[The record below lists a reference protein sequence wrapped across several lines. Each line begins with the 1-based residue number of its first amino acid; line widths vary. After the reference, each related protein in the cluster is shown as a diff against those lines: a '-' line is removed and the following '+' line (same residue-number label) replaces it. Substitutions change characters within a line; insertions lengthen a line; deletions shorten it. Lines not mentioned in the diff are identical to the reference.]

1 MEECRAMVWL
11 AVGLNIAAAAW
22 WFVSAIRYERKANRL
37 DRETYEKRPVIS
49 DDKMAI
55 LRPGDTCI
63 VLCQLENMTVDQQ
76 TRLIE
81 SLTEMISNAKER
93 GIEFIIIPEYGGQKI
108 FVVSRND
115 LTEQANHGGYDNDSG
130 SGGAPKD
137 EQAG

>member
-1 MEECRAMVWL
+1 MEAWKVIAVLLGLL
-11 AVGLNIAAAAW
+11 AFVLSIWGLVAD
-22 WFVSAIRYERKANRL
+22 IRRQRMADRL